1 MDCVGARRRPDRG
14 DRRGLEAAD
23 RGLDFLVYLDDA
35 VYPDAPNGTQTCWTW
50 GRDRIDADNDLLVA
64 EMTRNE
70 WRIYRKDYLHGD
82 DEVVT
87 DYGELMQLV
96 GRVPLIL

>member
-1 MDCVGARRRPDRG
+1 MDCVGARRRPDQG

-35 VYPDAPNGTQTCWTW
+35 VYPDATNGTQTCWTW
-50 GRDRIDADNDLLVA
+50 GRDRVDADNDLLVA